1 MQRETGERIIYK
13 ADTRGGFDFGWLKTY
28 HTFSFGHYFDP
39 QRIHFGAL
47 RVLNDDTIQPGT
59 GFGTHPHE
67 NMEIVSIPLRGA
79 LAHKDSMGHEQTLK
93 VGEVQAMSAGTGITH
108 SEYNASQS
116 EEASFLQIWVMPEK
130 QNVTPRYAQRAF
142 SFKKNEWTVVVSPDG
157 DDADGATGKPLSI
170 NQSARFLLGEFD
182 GGHQLTLARA
192 DKRHGFYLFVIEG
205 SVALDDEVLRRRDG
219 AGIAGDLSI
228 QVEEGSHLLLVEVP
242 L

>member
-1 MQRETGERIIYK
+1 MQRETGERIVHK

-108 SEYNASQS
+108 SEYNASQT
-116 EEASFLQIWVMPEK
+116 EEASFLQIWVLPEK

-142 SFKKNEWTVVVSPDG
+142 SFKRNEWTVVVSPDG
-157 DDADGATGKPLSI
+157 DDADGATESPLSI

-182 GGHQLTLARA
+182 GGQQLTLARA
-192 DKRHGFYLFVIEG
+192 DERHGFYLFVIEG
-205 SVALDDEVLRRRDG
+205 SVALGDEVLRRRDG

-228 QVEEGSHLLLVEVP
+228 QVEENSHLLLIEVP

>member
-1 MQRETGERIIYK
+1 MQRETAEMIVHR

-39 QRIHFGAL
+39 LRVHFGAL

-108 SEYNASQS
+108 SEYNASQT
-116 EEASFLQIWVMPEK
+116 EEASFLQIWVIPEK
-130 QNVTPRYAQRAF
+130 QNITPRYAQRAF
-142 SFKKNEWTVVVSPDG
+142 SFNKNEWTVVVSADG
-157 DDADGATGKPLSI
+157 DDADGATESPLSM
-170 NQSARFLLGEFD
+170 NQKARFLLGEFD
-182 GGHQLTLARA
+182 GGQTITLSRTNP
-192 DKRHGFYLFVIEG
+192 RHGFYLFVIEG
-205 SVALDDEVLRRRDG
+205 RVALHDEVLHRRDG
-219 AGIAGDLSI
+219 AGIAGDLSLHT
-228 QVEEGSHLLLVEVP
+228 EESSHLLLIEVP

>member
-1 MQRETGERIIYK
+1 MQRETGERIVHR

-39 QRIHFGAL
+39 QRVHFGAL

-108 SEYNASQS
+108 SEYNASQA

-142 SFKKNEWTVVVSPDG
+142 TFKRNEWTVVVSADG
-157 DDADGATGKPLSI
+157 DDAAGATGRPLSI

-192 DKRHGFYLFVIEG
+192 DERHGFYLFVIEG
-205 SVALDDEVLRRRDG
+205 SITSGDEVLRRRDG
-219 AGIAGDLSI
+219 AGFAGDLSI
-228 QVEEGSHLLLVEVP
+228 QVEEGSHLLLIEVP